1 MRFTPI
7 DQDQPVEEY
16 CFLCK
21 EEAEAR
27 YNLLSEEEAEE
38 LITRSVTLL
47 KEARD
52 QWWNEEGRKPIFG
65 LQSRKILPW

>member
-38 LITRSVTLL
+38 LYAKIEMIYMQDLL
-47 KEARD
+47 
-52 QWWNEEGRKPIFG
+52 
-65 LQSRKILPW
+65 